1 MDILRIYAKK
11 VRKARLCLAH
21 VPDDVSDLMPYIT
34 MHLQQIR
41 TVLLTTDSEGP
52 DDGVRHSEL
61 LVFVLGPSAVVL
73 TIENSVS
80 DTGYF
85 RP

>member
-1 MDILRIYAKK
+1 

-21 VPDDVSDLMPYIT
+21 VPDNDVSDLMPYIT
-34 MHLQQIR
+34 RHLQQIR

-61 LVFVLGPSAVVL
+61 LAFVLGPSAVVL
-73 TIENSVS
+73 TTIENSIS